1 MRMDIKTKQVDYIE
15 KNNSIIQEFSYTH
28 LRTRN
33 EVNRIYNNHFTGS
46 PLWDLFS
53 RDASQP
59 DSQPPAYLE
68 KWHISAGTG

>member
-1 MRMDIKTKQVDYIE
+1 MRMDIKTKQADYIYRE
-15 KNNSIIQEFSYTH
+15 EQFNHPGIFLHTG
-28 LRTRN
+28 N
-33 EVNRIYNNHFTGS
+33 EVNRICNNHFTGS

-68 KWHISAGTG
+68 KWHI